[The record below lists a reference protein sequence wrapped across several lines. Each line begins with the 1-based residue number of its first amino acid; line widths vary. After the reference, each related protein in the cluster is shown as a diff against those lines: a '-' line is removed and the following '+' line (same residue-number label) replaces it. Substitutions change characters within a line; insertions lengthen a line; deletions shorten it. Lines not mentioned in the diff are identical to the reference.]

1 MLLMVKKGIKGGLGH
16 YVKRYAKTNNKHMK
30 DYGKNKDSSY
40 LKYWNA
46 NDLHGWAMSQKLPV
60 NGFKWVDDFSDFK
73 LKKKDKEKSNERYF
87 LEFNVQY
94 LKIYMN
100 FTMNYRF
107 CLIQKKLIKS
117 KKLEANLRHKK

>member
-1 MLLMVKKGIKGGLGH
+1 
-16 YVKRYAKTNNKHMK
+16 
-30 DYGKNKDSSY
+30 
-40 LKYWNA
+40 
-46 NDLHGWAMSQKLPV
+46 MSQKLPV

-100 FTMNYRF
+100 LTMNFRF